1 MQRSTLAFVLLFAA
15 CGTLEVDGGGSNPA
29 EAPTVASITPARGP
43 LAGGNEVTI
52 SGTGF
57 VEGTAVVIGG
67 VETDSTT
74 IESDTSIRVTVPNGA
89 NVETPLDVLVF
100 GPAGFAELPSS
111 YTYNRLPTIDGLS
124 AKFGPLA
131 GGANVELS
139 GTFLQT
145 NNPGTPTIT
154 IAGLEATGVEVLD
167 DSTIRFQS
175 PVSTSDLVA
184 LKQDLVLSTT
194 NGDATLE
201 GAYTFVRPGLL
212 MATRLATSGNGIFYF
227 DIETKRFVRLVDP
240 GADVA
245 RFFVEGDGKIL
256 FRHHRDIDNRAW
268 SRVDLQT
275 GETEFVGQ
283 LGNGAGTTTVRA
295 TTRVGDSLVALGDGT
310 LGLVDPVNLTFA
322 PIAGATFGEFQGCL
336 AAKSPTEIFHME
348 SVQGQ
353 LRIVNIITG
362 SEQAGPILTP
372 SVAIPNATSYRCH
385 GAAVVGGQLFA
396 LFIDQS
402 SSRAAHLF
410 SIDTS
415 DGTATE
421 IASLPDGFTELEP
434 TPPGF
439 FQ

>member
-15 CGTLEVDGGGSNPA
+15 CGTLEVNGGGNPD

-43 LAGGNEVTI
+43 VAGGNEVTI

-67 VETDSTT
+67 IETDSTT

-100 GPAGFAELPSS
+100 GPAGFAELPRS
-111 YTYNRLPTIDGLS
+111 YTYNRLPTLDGLS

-131 GGANVELS
+131 GGATIELS
-139 GTFLQT
+139 GAFLQT

-154 IAGLEATGVEVLD
+154 IAGLEATDVEVLD

-175 PVSTSDLVA
+175 PVATGDLVA
-184 LKQDLVLSTT
+184 LRQDLVLSTT

-201 GAYTFVRPGLL
+201 DVYTFVRPGLL
-212 MATRLATSGNGIFYF
+212 TATRLATSGTGIFYL
-227 DIETKRFVRLVDP
+227 DIETKRSVRLVDP

-275 GETEFVGQ
+275 GQTEFIGQ
-283 LGNGAGTTTVRA
+283 LSNGAGTTTVRG
-295 TTRVGDSLVALGDGT
+295 TTKVGDSLVALADNT
-310 LGLVDPVNLTFA
+310 LGIVDPLTMRFN
-322 PIAGATFGEFQGCL
+322 PISGASFNQFQGCL

-348 SVQGQ
+348 SVEGR
-353 LRIVNIITG
+353 LSTVNINTG
-362 SEQAGPILTP
+362 IDQGGPILTP
-372 SVAIPNATSYRCH
+372 SVAIPNAAGYRCH

-396 LFIDQS
+396 LFIDQF

-410 SIDTS
+410 SINTT

-421 IASLPDGFTELEP
+421 IATLPDGFTELEP